1 MKKMYYNM
9 AQVEEAANTASSLHE
24 KFLRNVAGVTE
35 EDREGK
41 YKNAFSKLKREITV
55 AMATYC
61 YENSLTVF
69 NADPTLDQKALEL
82 TRQHLPAIMHALWN
96 GGMEDAEKKVE
107 EVRNIFLTEFYF
119 PLSSKTLQA

>member
-1 MKKMYYNM
+1 MYYNIS
-9 AQVEEAANTASSLHE
+9 QVEEAANTASSLHE
-24 KFLRNVAGVTE
+24 KYLRNIAGVTE
-35 EDREGK
+35 AEREGR
-41 YKNAFSKLKREITV
+41 YKKAFSKLRREITI

-61 YENSLTVF
+61 YCNSLSVHNT
-69 NADPTLDQKALEL
+69 DTSLDQKALEL

>member
-1 MKKMYYNM
+1 MYYNM

-24 KFLRNVAGVTE
+24 KYLRNVAGVTE
-35 EDREGK
+35 AEREGR

-61 YENSLTVF
+61 YCYSLSVLNTD
-69 NADPTLDQKALEL
+69 ASLDQKALEL
-82 TRQHLPAIMHALWN
+82 TKQHLPAIMHALWN

-107 EVRNIFLTEFYF
+107 EVKNIFLTEFYF